1 MSSAVAPVSC
11 VVTAQCIAASLVIWH
26 LQGKA
31 LKTGLFLEAAIRLR
45 ADLRGGARLCASG
58 TRAQHLRLHQR
69 AGTPVAVTKGGKARL
84 FAQGHPLVFNGA
96 LDRIVGRPQPR
107 SGDPIV
113 LADGA
118 ERVLG
123 WGVYNSVSMYRVR
136 CAPVAQPPAS
146 PINNWKCPCS
156 LQLEVPL
163 HHQLWPAVR
172 SAWRGGRWHVL
183 VCVYPVRFAGC
194 VALARA
200 LQAPRGPKLPAEHAS
215 LATRRCAAQA

>member
-1 MSSAVAPVSC
+1 
-11 VVTAQCIAASLVIWH
+11 
-26 LQGKA
+26 
-31 LKTGLFLEAAIRLR
+31 
-45 ADLRGGARLCASG
+45 
-58 TRAQHLRLHQR
+58 LHQR

-146 PINNWKCPCS
+146 PINK
-156 LQLEVPL
+156 
-163 HHQLWPAVR
+163 LWPAVR

-200 LQAPRGPKLPAEHAS
+200 LQAPRGPMLPAEHAS